1 MDQAVYAARDSRTGI
16 FIFTLILL
24 IDSLFYLEACIIRN
38 VFEFLW
44 GIEAGGLKLY
54 ISIEALDGLRWTW
67 PMEWVWL
74 AFTFSNMILMP
85 T

>member
-1 MDQAVYAARDSRTGI
+1 MDQVVYAARDSGTES
-16 FIFTLILL
+16 FIFSWILL
-24 IDSLFYLEACIIRN
+24 IDSLFYLEACIICN

-44 GIEAGGLKLY
+44 GIKAGGLKLC
-54 ISIEALDGLRWTW
+54 ISIEAPDGLHWSW
-67 PMEWVWL
+67 PPELVGP